1 MGLQNA
7 IIGPVGPV
15 TQDDMGT
22 VSEHSAYR

>member
-7 IIGPVGPV
+7 IIGPVDPV
-15 TQDDMGT
+15 TQDDTET